1 MAAAAVA
8 AISLL
13 GLVLVEGLASWLLA
27 LGGMVVGDPLSER
40 RHTRYDA
47 ELGWV
52 HVPGLHL
59 VDAYGPGTPLTIDAR
74 GFRGTSEVTD
84 RVPDGVVRVV
94 CLGDSFTMGYGVGD
108 ADTWPARLERQAPGL
123 QAVNMGQ
130 GGYGPDQEYL
140 WYRRDARGIEHHALV
155 LTLIT
160 NDFDRL
166 QSSEFLGVP
175 KPVLGLDGERLV
187 VARAPGRRSS
197 LASLVRRFRG
207 GLAEL
212 RTVQLLS
219 GGGGDGVDGAPA
231 SGKERDR
238 ALDVPAARRVF
249 GAILATLAGSSR
261 EAGRDFLLV
270 FVPTYFECRAGRA
283 GSWHALALE
292 EARARGI
299 AVVDLVPELLAL
311 PFGAL
316 APLYLDEPFH
326 HLSPAG
332 NDLVARRVREA
343 LVAMPAVGA
352 RLGVATR

>member
-1 MAAAAVA
+1 MGAAAVA
-8 AISLL
+8 ALSLV
-13 GLVLVEGLASWLLA
+13 GLVLVEGLASWLFA
-27 LGGMVVGDPLSER
+27 LGGMLVGDPLSER
-40 RHTRYDA
+40 RHTHYDA
-47 ELGWV
+47 ELGWA
-52 HVPGLHL
+52 HVPGLRL
-59 VDAYGPGTPLTIDAR
+59 ADAYGPGTPLTIDAR
-74 GFRGTSEVTD
+74 GFRGTAELSD
-84 RVPDGVVRVV
+84 RAPDGVVRVV

-155 LTLIT
+155 LALIT

-166 QSSEFLGVP
+166 QSSDFLGVP

-187 VARAPGRRSS
+187 VARAPARRSS

-207 GLAEL
+207 GLSEL

-219 GGGGDGVDGAPA
+219 GGAVDGAPA
-231 SGKERDR
+231 SGTEKGR

-249 GAILATLAGSSR
+249 GAILAALAGSSR
-261 EAGRDFLLV
+261 EAGRDFLV
-270 FVPTYFECRAGRA
+270 AFVPTYFECRAGRA

-311 PFGAL
+311 PFGTL

-332 NDLVARRVREA
+332 NDLVARRVWEA
-343 LVAMPAVGA
+343 LAAMPAVQA
-352 RLGVATR
+352 RSGVATR

>member
-1 MAAAAVA
+1 VAAVVVA
-8 AISLL
+8 AISLV

-40 RHTRYDA
+40 RHTHYDA
-47 ELGWV
+47 ELGWA
-52 HVPGLHL
+52 HVPGLRL
-59 VDAYGPGTPLTIDAR
+59 ADAYGPGTPLTIDAR
-74 GFRGTSEVTD
+74 GFRGTAEVTD

-155 LTLIT
+155 LALIT

-166 QSSEFLGVP
+166 QSSAFLGVP

-187 VARAPGRRSS
+187 VARAPARRSS

-219 GGGGDGVDGAPA
+219 GGGVDGAPA
-231 SGKERDR
+231 SGAEKDR

-249 GAILATLAGSSR
+249 GAILTSLAGSSR
-261 EAGRDFLLV
+261 EAGRDFLVV

-292 EARARGI
+292 EARARAI
-299 AVVDLVPELLAL
+299 AVVDLVPDFLSL

-332 NDLVARRVREA
+332 NDLVARRVWQTLA
-343 LVAMPAVGA
+343 TMPTVGA
-352 RLGVATR
+352 RRGVAAP